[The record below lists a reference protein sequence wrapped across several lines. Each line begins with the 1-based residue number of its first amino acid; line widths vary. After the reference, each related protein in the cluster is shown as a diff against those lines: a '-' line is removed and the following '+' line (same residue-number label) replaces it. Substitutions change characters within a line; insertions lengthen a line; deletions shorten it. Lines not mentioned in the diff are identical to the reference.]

1 MTANAQKLMQYIK
14 KLQKPPIFND
24 ITKDRLQDRIDKL
37 LKNGTLLNKPNRDK
51 DSIRIN
57 RDKINDP
64 SINISTLSTHSPPAA
79 SPMTSRLSIQT
90 QTQGMQNPLSQ
101 AIRQF
106 RSISPTHKKLPSPLL
121 ESSPSNISIGTPI
134 FEKLKVAKL
143 KNDLL
148 DDLRVEIKDIIKKEL
163 ESLHTNSTCSTTNYI
178 NEIESLKRE
187 LDMKE
192 CMITQLLNTV
202 KEISTVNITQSAKPR
217 PIFTCE
223 NETKANN
230 ISDMKTNQSE
240 REREAPVTLNDNIV
254 TNSQALKISL
264 SEQLKNVKRQKKE
277 EFYQFKS
284 KQPIDNNMN
293 ESSSKLKHQGLYP
306 IGTTVIVG
314 DSIINGVIEERIS
327 KKDRPVKVRNFSGAT
342 VGDMEHHLIPIIQKK
357 PSNIILHVGTNDA
370 KNLPSR
376 IVLDDLSKLKA
387 LVKDSLPTCK
397 VFISTPTLCTD
408 DGNAQITVSQLTK
421 HLSELKI
428 DTVNNNNI
436 NIRHLGGKG
445 LHLN

>member
-51 DSIRIN
+51 DSLRIN

-64 SINISTLSTHSPPAA
+64 SINISTLSIHSPPAA

-101 AIRQF
+101 AIPQF
-106 RSISPTHKKLPSPLL
+106 SSISPTHKKLPSPLL

-163 ESLHTNSTCSTTNYI
+163 ESLHTNSTSSTTNYI

-187 LDMKE
+187 LDMTE

-264 SEQLKNVKRQKKE
+264 SEQLKNVTRQKKE

-284 KQPIDNNMN
+284 KQPI
-293 ESSSKLKHQGLYP
+293 
-306 IGTTVIVG
+306 
-314 DSIINGVIEERIS
+314 
-327 KKDRPVKVRNFSGAT
+327 
-342 VGDMEHHLIPIIQKK
+342 
-357 PSNIILHVGTNDA
+357 
-370 KNLPSR
+370 
-376 IVLDDLSKLKA
+376 
-387 LVKDSLPTCK
+387 
-397 VFISTPTLCTD
+397 
-408 DGNAQITVSQLTK
+408 IT
-421 HLSELKI
+421 I
-428 DTVNNNNI
+428 
-436 NIRHLGGKG
+436 
-445 LHLN
+445 